1 MGTTLAFL
9 LFINCLTQSEMNNIF
24 IENLE
29 ESYSI
34 NDTLQ
39 MVLTNKSEELLFY
52 YIGLE
57 CSINNEWREVVN
69 DINDPESKSSIVS
82 KLEVKEKKDVS
93 FLINKVLDDFILN
106 FDTYRLKINYGN
118 SVDVIN
124 KQYYSKPFKVIK

>member
-1 MGTTLAFL
+1 METILTFL

-34 NDTLQ
+34 NDKLQ
-39 MVLTNKSEELLFY
+39 MTLINKSDGPLFY
-52 YIGLE
+52 YVGLE

-69 DINDPESKSSIVS
+69 DINDPESKSSTVL
-82 KLEVKEKKDVS
+82 KMQVKEKKEVS
-93 FLINKVLDDFILN
+93 FFINKILGDFIPN

-118 SVDVIN
+118 SVDAIN
-124 KQYYSKPFKVIK
+124 KKYYSKPFKVIK